1 MDIEKIIFD
10 LEKEIRFHKDE
21 IDRIESELLVLRKY
35 LPVKA
40 NKVSLS
46 SNVVGHSSGLTF
58 KQAILSFLA
67 DGVPKRARDLYE
79 LYKGYK
85 QDTEYK
91 YRTFSPQLSI
101 MKDVKKQ
108 EFPDKTQD
116 ERYYY
121 GKLDWFDGD
130 NLKQEYLQKILDKN
144 K

>member
-10 LEKEIRFHKDE
+10 IEKEIRYHKDE

-40 NKVSLS
+40 NKVSGS
-46 SNVVGHSSGLTF
+46 GNVIGHVPSLTF
-58 KQAILSFLA
+58 KQAILSFLS
-67 DGVPKRARDLYE
+67 DGAPKRARDLYE

-85 QDTEYK
+85 NDNEYK

-101 MKDVKKQ
+101 MKEVKKQ
-108 EFPDKTQD
+108 EFINKTQD

-130 NLKQEYLQKILDKN
+130 RLKPQYLQKILDKN